1 MLVGNLSRLRA
12 LSQSLEL
19 AVAGKFL
26 SLMKAL
32 DCQTV
37 HVYPDG
43 RYCMQILTPE
53 WILEICITN

>member
-1 MLVGNLSRLRA
+1 VGNLSRLRA

-19 AVAGKFL
+19 AAAGKFL

-37 HVYPDG
+37 YVYPDG
-43 RYCMQILTPE
+43 RYCRQILTLE
-53 WILEICITN
+53 WILEICIIN